1 MVQEHRGEYHSCGR
15 PSSPSHPRP
24 KIGCVSQTLNEWVKR
39 SKVDAGLR
47 KGVTTSEAQRMKE
60 LDREVKQLR
69 RANELLKLASAFFTQ
84 AKLDRRLKS

>member
-1 MVQEHRGEYHSCGR
+1 
-15 PSSPSHPRP
+15 
-24 KIGCVSQTLNEWVKR
+24 VSQTLNEWVKR